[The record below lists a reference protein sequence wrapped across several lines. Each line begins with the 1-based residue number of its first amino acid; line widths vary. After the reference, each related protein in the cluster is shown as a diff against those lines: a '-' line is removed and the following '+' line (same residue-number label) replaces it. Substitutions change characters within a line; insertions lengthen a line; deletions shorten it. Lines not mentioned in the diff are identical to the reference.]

1 MSNQYD
7 DTNRGAIW
15 VNKRKKTD
23 TDPDFS
29 GEGNLNGEDVW
40 ISAWRKGNNES
51 REAPVLRMSFKKK
64 GKKKQSSSDY
74 YQSLG
79 MTAGDDDAIY

>member
-15 VNKRKKTD
+15 VNKRKKAD
-23 TDPDFS
+23 NDPDFS

-40 ISAWRKGNNES
+40 ISAWRKGINES

-64 GKKKQSSSDY
+64 GKKKSKSNKRDEVWF
-74 YQSLG
+74 
-79 MTAGDDDAIY
+79 